1 MPQNPGGGPRPQLPE
16 IPFPPEELPEL
27 LPRTKLV
34 IQGLELT
41 QSIQHYGT
49 GHGAEN
55 SVPLVALKPMVVRA
69 YSYVQPGLLSADS
82 LSGQRITG
90 ELILTQASTESIG
103 PDRPAPKGRSS
114 GRRASS
120 TAPYGTRT

>member
-1 MPQNPGGGPRPQLPE
+1 MNQDGADALHALADAIAIRLLRASPAAYGPMPQGPGGGPRPQLPE

-69 YSYVQPGLLSADS
+69 YPYVQLVTC
-82 LSGQRITG
+82 SGNFGPRI
-90 ELILTQASTESIG
+90 A
-103 PDRPAPKGRSS
+103 
-114 GRRASS
+114 
-120 TAPYGTRT
+120 